1 MSDQNQQTENLE
13 QEVPQEQDVQQG
25 DAADAAPKQAGE
37 PVNSEVEALQAE
49 VAELKDQVLRNH
61 AEMQNVRR
69 RAEQDVEKAH
79 KFGNEKFAKEMVNV
93 VDNLERALQSLP
105 EEQDEH
111 FVAMREG
118 VEMTLSSTLA
128 TFAKFNLEPV
138 NPENQ
143 QFDPQLHQAM
153 TLVDNPEL
161 PANTVIAVMQKGY
174 TLHGRLLRPAMVMVS
189 KGGPTPNSIDE
200 TA

>member
-1 MSDQNQQTENLE
+1 MSEQNQQAENQE
-13 QEVPQEQDVQQG
+13 QEVPEVNEAQVEEAQAAQDDAPEVG
-25 DAADAAPKQAGE
+25 DVD
-37 PVNSEVEALQAE
+37 VTALQAE
-49 VAELKDQVLRNH
+49 VAELKDQLLRNH

-79 KFGNEKFAKEMVNV
+79 KFGNEKFAKEMLTV

-111 FVAMREG
+111 FIAMREG
-118 VEMTLSSTLA
+118 VEMTLNSTLA
-128 TFAKFNLEPV
+128 TFAKFSIEPV
-138 NPENQ
+138 NPENEP
-143 QFDPQLHQAM
+143 FDPQLHQAM
-153 TLVDNPEL
+153 SMVDNPEL
-161 PANTVIAVMQKGY
+161 PANTVMAVMQKGY

>member
-13 QEVPQEQDVQQG
+13 QEVPQEHDAQQG
-25 DAADAAPKQAGE
+25 DAADATPEQAGE
-37 PVNSEVEALQAE
+37 PVNSEVEALQTE
-49 VAELKDQVLRNH
+49 VAELKDQMLRNH

-79 KFGNEKFAKEMVNV
+79 KFGNEKFAKEMVTV

-105 EEQDEH
+105 QEQDEH
-111 FVAMREG
+111 FIAMREG
-118 VEMTLSSTLA
+118 VEMTLSSTLT

-153 TLVDNPEL
+153 SMVDNPEL

>member
-1 MSDQNQQTENLE
+1 MSDQNQQTEPVTPEEAEVVETEETVEQAPESEAQREDSSQVTALE
-13 QEVPQEQDVQQG
+13 D
-25 DAADAAPKQAGE
+25 
-37 PVNSEVEALQAE
+37 E
-49 VAELKDQVLRNH
+49 VAELKEQVLRAH
-61 AEMQNVRR
+61 AETQNVRR

-79 KFGNEKFAKEMVNV
+79 KFGNEKFAKEMLTV

-111 FVAMREG
+111 FIAMREG
-118 VEMTLSSTLA
+118 VEMTLTSTLA
-128 TFAKFNLEPV
+128 TFAKFNIKPV
-138 NPENQ
+138 NPENEA
-143 QFDPQLHQAM
+143 FDPQLHQAM
-153 TLVDNPEL
+153 SMVENPDL

-174 TLHGRLLRPAMVMVS
+174 TLHDRLLRPAMVMVS